1 MATDSSQLLA
11 DKKVQLAEVQAA
23 ISQALKQQSYKLND
37 GQADQTVAR
46 ALLKDLT
53 DREEKLE
60 ADILALVAYH
70 DNFVLVAYYA
80 RPA

>member
-1 MATDSSQLLA
+1 MATDIAQLLA
-11 DKKVQLAEVQAA
+11 DKKAQLAEVQAA
-23 ISQALKQQSYKLND
+23 ISAALRQQSYKLND

-60 ADILALVAYH
+60 ADILSLEGS
-70 DNFVLVAYYA
+70 NPQTYYA
-80 RPA
+80 RPE

>member
-1 MATDSSQLLA
+1 MATDIAQLLA

-53 DREEKLE
+53 DRETKLE
-60 ADILALVAYH
+60 TDILSIEGSGSQ
-70 DNFVLVAYYA
+70 AYYA

>member
-1 MATDSSQLLA
+1 MATDTAQLLA
-11 DKKVQLAEVQAA
+11 NKKEQLAEVQAA

-60 ADILALVAYH
+60 ADILALEG
-70 DNFVLVAYYA
+70 DNPQAFYA

>member
-1 MATDSSQLLA
+1 MATDSAQLLA
-11 DKKVQLAEVQAA
+11 DKKTQLAEVQAA

-60 ADILALVAYH
+60 ADILALEG
-70 DNFVLVAYYA
+70 DNPQTFYA